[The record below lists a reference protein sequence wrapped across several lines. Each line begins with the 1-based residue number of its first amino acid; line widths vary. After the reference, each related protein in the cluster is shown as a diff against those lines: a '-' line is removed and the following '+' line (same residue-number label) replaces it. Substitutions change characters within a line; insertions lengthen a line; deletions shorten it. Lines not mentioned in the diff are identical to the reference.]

1 MSEPAEDPA
10 EERDRLELMLRNAL
24 RFTAA
29 VEAARRHFNRR
40 TRAGEELAASDVQ
53 PFLEC
58 NYPDVD
64 AGLVV
69 RELRDA
75 LRRRY
80 GA

>member
-1 MSEPAEDPA
+1 MTSTTEDPA
-10 EERDRLELMLRNAL
+10 GTRDRLELMLRNEL

-29 VEAARRHFNRR
+29 VEASRRHFNRR
-40 TRAGEELAASDVQ
+40 TRAGEVLGASDVQ
-53 PFLEC
+53 PFLER

-64 AGLVV
+64 AGEAI
-69 RELRDA
+69 RELRAA